1 MDSPFDKRIATVGRV
16 HPHAECKVVDDAGDV
31 VPIGVEGERHTYMLS
46 SFRNRFYALVIS
58 HQASY

>member
-31 VPIGVEGERHTYMLS
+31 VPIGVEGERHT
-46 SFRNRFYALVIS
+46 
-58 HQASY
+58 